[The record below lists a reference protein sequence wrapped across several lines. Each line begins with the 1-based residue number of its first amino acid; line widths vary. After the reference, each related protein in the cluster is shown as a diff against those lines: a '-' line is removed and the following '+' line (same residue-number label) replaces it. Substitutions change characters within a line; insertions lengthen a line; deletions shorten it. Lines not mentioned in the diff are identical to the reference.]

1 MRKLVLMSEEYY
13 DFTRLLRNANYGDGF
28 IEETDI
34 TLEQQKEYMSKYGK
48 DYYICLEDEIPV
60 GFIGSID
67 NDIRIAV
74 TPLYFGKGVG
84 KFMLQEL
91 MKIYPKALAKIKV
104 DNEAS
109 IKLFEKCGF
118 KKKFYILEKE

>member
-1 MRKLVLMSEEYY
+1 MKRLVSISEKYY
-13 DFTRLLRNANYGDGF
+13 DFTRKLRNANYGNGF
-28 IEETDI
+28 IEEANI
-34 TLEQQKEYMSKYGK
+34 TLEQQKEYMSRYGK

-74 TPLYFGKGVG
+74 TPSHFGKGVG

-91 MKIYPKALAKIKV
+91 MKIYPNASAKIKV
-104 DNEAS
+104 DNEVS
-109 IKLFEKCGF
+109 LKLFEKCGF